1 VSWLGRRAAVVA
13 VGVTLICGG
22 FALSATPG
30 PEVQV
35 RPAPA
40 ASATPSAAPDVSVE
54 SEATG
59 RLEIPG
65 YLSAP
70 LLHMTV
76 PESGILDPPTWF
88 DVYLVEN
95 YAAPRDTNSGSTV
108 FLALHSGRGT
118 TDAIGNALI
127 DRTTGTS
134 ALEAGAPLVV
144 DGVRFSVTGTRTLE
158 KGTMSEQADLW
169 DGTHDLILVTCSQYS
184 DGRPSQNSVV
194 AARRS

>member
-1 VSWLGRRAAVVA
+1 VSWMGRRAAVVA
-13 VGVTLICGG
+13 LGVALIWGG
-22 FALSATPG
+22 FALSATSG
-30 PEVQV
+30 PEAQV
-35 RPAPA
+35 RPAAA
-40 ASATPSAAPDVSVE
+40 ASATQSAAPEVSVE

-70 LLHMTV
+70 LLHMAV
-76 PESGILDPPTWF
+76 DESGVLDPPTWF
-88 DVYLVEN
+88 DA
-95 YAAPRDTNSGSTV
+95 YAVDGYGSPRDVDSRTV

-118 TDAIGNALI
+118 TDAIGNALV

-134 ALEAGAPLVV
+134 TLEVGTPLVV

-158 KGTMSEQADLW
+158 KGTMSDQADLW